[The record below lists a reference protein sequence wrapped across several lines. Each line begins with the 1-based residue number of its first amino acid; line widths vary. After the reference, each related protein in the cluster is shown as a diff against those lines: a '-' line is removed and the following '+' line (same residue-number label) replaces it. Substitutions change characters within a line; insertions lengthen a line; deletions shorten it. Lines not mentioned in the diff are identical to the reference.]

1 MSLIVTSSAQQDL
14 GGIATENRTR
24 TKAGI
29 ESPAQYQNHFTSP
42 VKIPANSEIA
52 VESVKI
58 RRDALVEVEND
69 TLMYHYFGHL
79 QEEADSPNYKD
90 ARVEMPIAIRPEPG
104 SYNVEE
110 WTTEIQTRLNEAYGN
125 PEIFNNYLVASIVN
139 TSGKVVGLDI
149 QSSQRGVSTGAGQNR
164 AGASNVDEMLSA
176 YWVAPYQLSDGYVH
190 TTDWTSTHTASAGGV
205 PAHKLFTRVKANNA
219 SDDTVLKKLN
229 RRECSVIGHGH
240 PFGLVQ
246 GKYKV
251 NVTGSNG
258 SDSGW
263 RVGLSRPQIEYV
275 RDTTRTPSRGRANLL
290 PGTRHPEG
298 GFDDQVAISTKYNM
312 TNMTNERNQKDYY
325 DYMVED
331 DGININIYQ
340 LSYDNTEGFEQL
352 VQSEV
357 EYWGSGGEPF
367 TAKLTKAQFNASFAA
382 VEFKSHGDEI
392 RLSFLNASDAETVVV
407 SSAIDAG
414 REKCFLPISECK
426 NALYPRLN
434 VAVQNDTLQV
444 FHWSSHYDVSGY
456 RYPSFDATN
465 NIFTTGDDFYSNNR
479 VGRFQ
484 RGKIGGDNNKAIV
497 RDTKNRP
504 YCLSQTLACDT
515 KERLQIAGDTETR
528 TSFFDGE
535 LAGNKGID
543 KKHLFVIGFVEPGT
557 VNDYLEGRYR
567 TTETSGRAKMNRII
581 GFLDKSTIDQVEG
594 AVDGYVAVNS
604 HGDVVQ
610 FQSYDEPDY
619 RVNSA
624 FVRVSNMPI
633 QSYNGAKQSVSKI
646 LYHLPRFTNDGR
658 EFGDL
663 FFAPGEKTYV
673 SLHNPSD
680 HILNNIEVQIV
691 DVNERPVTD
700 ISGNT
705 VIVLHVR
712 PKM

>member
-79 QEEADSPNYKD
+79 QGEGDSPDYKD

-164 AGASNVDEMLSA
+164 AGASNVDDMLSA

-190 TTDWTSTHTASAGGV
+190 TTDWTSTHTASSGGV

-298 GFDDQVAISTKYNM
+298 GFDDQVGISTKYNM

-357 EYWGSGGEPF
+357 EYWGSSGEPF

-392 RLSFLNASDAETVVV
+392 RLSFLNASDAETLVV
-407 SSAIDAG
+407 SSTIDTG

-434 VAVQNDTLQV
+434 VAKQNDTLQV

-456 RYPSFDATN
+456 RYPSFDSTN

-479 VGRFQ
+479 LGRLQ
-484 RGKIGGDNNKAIV
+484 GGKIGGDNNKAIV

-515 KERLQIAGDTETR
+515 KERLQIAGDSETR
-528 TSFFDGE
+528 TSFYDRE

-557 VNDYLEGRYR
+557 VNDYLEGKYR

-581 GFLDKSTIDQVEG
+581 GFLDKSVIDQVEG
-594 AVDGYVAVNS
+594 ESDGYVAVNS

-680 HILNNIEVQIV
+680 HILNNVEIQIV